1 MVMDLKKEL
10 GKLKD
15 KLNKDIEAL
24 GKSFDTKRQKYE
36 QLIREEAELS
46 KNLEV
51 TLVQKYEKD
60 FEALIEKANKIL
72 LK

>member
-1 MVMDLKKEL
+1 MDLKKEL